1 MTDPTTPTIR
11 RATLTTQ
18 VAEQLRAWI
27 RDGTLPA
34 GTQLNEMDLAE
45 RLGVSRGPLR
55 EGLQRLIQEGLLNSQ
70 PHRGVFVPVIN
81 DEDLLD
87 IYFAREVIETAA
99 VRRIMAA
106 TRPAELL
113 PGLQQTVNEMARAV
127 TGDDWPKVAELDM
140 RFHSQLVAAANSP
153 RLSRMFSTVITETQL
168 CLNMLAGVEPAR
180 QDLLSEHRLLAELI
194 AGDDVELAAQTVAV
208 HFSDAVDS
216 LRKRLR
222 QLVNDNNRE
231 KR

>member
-106 TRPAELL
+106 A
-113 PGLQQTVNEMARAV
+113 
-127 TGDDWPKVAELDM
+127 
-140 RFHSQLVAAANSP
+140 HSP

>member
-11 RATLTTQ
+11 RATL
-18 VAEQLRAWI
+18 A
-27 RDGTLPA
+27 
-34 GTQLNEMDLAE
+34 TQLNEMDLAE

-127 TGDDWPKVAELDM
+127 KIG
-140 RFHSQLVAAANSP
+140 R
-153 RLSRMFSTVITETQL
+153 
-168 CLNMLAGVEPAR
+168 
-180 QDLLSEHRLLAELI
+180 
-194 AGDDVELAAQTVAV
+194 
-208 HFSDAVDS
+208 
-216 LRKRLR
+216 
-222 QLVNDNNRE
+222 
-231 KR
+231 